1 MSLTPAR
8 RNPTRSFNRGD
19 SYFNV
24 GAAGAFDP
32 AVKENVKFDDE
43 APKGMHQS
51 HHTALTKH
59 GYEYTGRNG
68 SGAHTYR
75 HQRTGSTA
83 EHKGGTTSLLPHGR
97 PQLQIRTS
105 SASELHSHLQK
116 YHGELSHP
124 LNRDAG
130 GRMSDGQP
138 EATFGAHADFGK
150 VLRKHGYR
158 RTDIDTREP
167 RPGMGADPIKSTH
180 TYEHPSGGHVA
191 YVHLHHD
198 GKAHAEHTDYR
209 GDHGD
214 TDHDSAS
221 GLDAHLQK
229 VHGKK
234 D

>member
-19 SYFNV
+19 SHFNV

-138 EATFGAHADFGK
+138 EATFAVTKPDDVHPEHHKALTD
-150 VLRKHGYR
+150 HGYR
-158 RTDIDTREP
+158 YSHKSAAGNHTYK
-167 RPGMGADPIKSTH
+167 KSTATAVH
-180 TYEHPSGGHVA
+180 MAYHSPESGMTSLGVGGGAHKDA
-191 YVHLHHD
+191 SSLRQALE
-198 GKAHAEHTDYR
+198 KAHGPA
-209 GDHGD
+209 
-214 TDHDSAS
+214 
-221 GLDAHLQK
+221 
-229 VHGKK
+229 KK
-234 D
+234 Y